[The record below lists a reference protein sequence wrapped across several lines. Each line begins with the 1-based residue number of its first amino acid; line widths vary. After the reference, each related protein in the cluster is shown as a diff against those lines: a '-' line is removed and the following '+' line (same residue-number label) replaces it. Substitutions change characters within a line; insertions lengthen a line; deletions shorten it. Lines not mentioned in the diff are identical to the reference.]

1 MCLFGVSIDGGH
13 KYKES
18 GKKKKYRGERRRA
31 ALVAL
36 GALAEAQLLLT
47 PAQGARLAWSGQY
60 GSVGWEGT
68 KVSDCPAAV
77 ADRRDKALSVRV
89 KVGVAVEIGQ
99 RGIASATLDHLE
111 NSFAGTGAV

>member
-1 MCLFGVSIDGGH
+1 MGS
-13 KYKES
+13 
-18 GKKKKYRGERRRA
+18 
-31 ALVAL
+31 
-36 GALAEAQLLLT
+36 LAEAQLLLT
-47 PAQGARLAWSGQY
+47 PAQGAHLTRSGQH
-60 GSVGWEGT
+60 GSVGREGT

-99 RGIASATLDHLE
+99 PGVPSAPLHHLE